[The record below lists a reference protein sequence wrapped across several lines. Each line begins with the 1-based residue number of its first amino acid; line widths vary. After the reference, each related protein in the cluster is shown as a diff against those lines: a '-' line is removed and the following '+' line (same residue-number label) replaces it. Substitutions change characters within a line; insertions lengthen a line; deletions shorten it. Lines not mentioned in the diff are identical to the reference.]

1 MQYTTILAMRVVHVR
16 DIGQVM
22 WCSEDD
28 SLPSISAVIPS
39 VEAALERLEM
49 DEAIVLG
56 QVWGAACV

>member
-16 DIGQVM
+16 DIVQVI
-22 WCSEDD
+22 WSSEDD